1 MHTKYPRRVAASLAV
16 AVSGLLLV
24 TACSPNAASPE
35 ASSDPDVLVV
45 DQSFTAQ
52 SIDPATIFQ
61 VTDAIVA
68 TGIYQTLVSYQGDD
82 PTPQPLLAKSYAVSD
97 DGKSVTFTLD
107 DTATFASG
115 EPVTSDDVVFSLE
128 RLRNLKSS
136 PSYLMD
142 GLTVTA
148 SDEHTVV
155 VASENPASYI
165 PSLLT
170 STATSIVEADA
181 VREAGGSDAADAA
194 ETDGAGSLFTTAENG
209 IGSGP
214 YQLETYDTNSQITLV
229 KNADW
234 WGGDVPFER
243 IVIRNVKNPQQQKS
257 NVESGES
264 QIALDIP
271 GRVAEDITGD
281 ALDVN
286 AYPSPEVLYLAMS
299 TDSSSPTA
307 DPEVRKAI
315 QLGLDY
321 DALVELAGPG
331 TLRAAGII
339 PSNLIGSVPADDAIE
354 TDVETAKQMIDDAGA
369 TGETITFDYANDYTR
384 LAGID
389 YNIIAQAIQTQLAAI
404 GLTVELNPTPTST
417 SLQRYIDG
425 ETQLALWSWPPDY
438 GDPDN
443 LLVFGP
449 GNLIGERVHW
459 SAEDAPEVA
468 ALGETART
476 SLGDE
481 REPAYTA
488 WNEALIEEGPYAYLL
503 EPTFTLVSSATVGAQ
518 LDPMANLNLSQIA
531 AN

>member
-1 MHTKYPRRVAASLAV
+1 MNTKHSRRTAAAIAVAA
-16 AVSGLLLV
+16 SGLLLV
-24 TACSPNAASPE
+24 TACSSGDTAPAAS
-35 ASSDPDVLVV
+35 SNPDVLVI

-82 PTPQPLLAKSYAVSD
+82 PTPQPLLASAYAVSD
-97 DGKSVTFTLD
+97 DGRSVTFTLD
-107 DTATFASG
+107 ESATFANG
-115 EPVTSDDVVFSLE
+115 EPVTGDDVVFSLK

-148 SDEHTVV
+148 PDEHTVV

-181 VREAGGSDAADAA
+181 VRAAGGSDGDDAA
-194 ETDGAGSLFTTAENG
+194 ETDGAAALFTSAENG
-209 IGSGP
+209 VGSGP
-214 YQLETYDTNSQITLV
+214 YQLESYDTNSQITLV
-229 KNADW
+229 SNPEW
-234 WGGDVPFER
+234 WGGDPAYER

-257 NVESGES
+257 SVESGES

-271 GRVAEDITGD
+271 GRVAEGISTD
-281 ALDVN
+281 ALEVN
-286 AYPSPEVLYLAMS
+286 AYPSPEVLYLAM
-299 TDSSSPTA
+299 TMDPSSPTA
-307 DPEVRKAI
+307 DPAVRDAI
-315 QLGLDY
+315 RLGLDY
-321 DALVELAGPG
+321 DALVQLAGPG

-339 PSNLIGSVPADDAIE
+339 PSNLIGSIPADEAIE
-354 TDVETAKQMIDDAGA
+354 TDVETAKQMIEDAGA
-369 TGETITFDYANDYTR
+369 TGSKITFDYANDYTR

-389 YNIIAQAIQTQLAAI
+389 YNIIAQAIQTQLGAI

-449 GNLIGERVHW
+449 GALIGERVQW
-459 SAEDAPEVA
+459 TADDAPDVV
-468 ALGETART
+468 ALGDTART
-476 SLGDE
+476 ALGDG
-481 REPAYTA
+481 REPAYLA
-488 WNEALIEEGPYAYLL
+488 WNEAIVDQAPYAYLL
-503 EPTFTLVSSATVGAQ
+503 EPTFTLVSSSAVGAK